1 MTDPIRLSKRLIE
14 LVGCSRREAELFIEG
29 GWVSVDGEVIDE
41 PQFKVTTQKVELD
54 PDAKATVR
62 ELLHDLGWS
71 DQDILD
77 LGGVE
82 TAVGTEHAFH
92 LFFGVLTALQ
102 SPQFTLSVAR

>member
-54 PDAKATVR
+54 PEAKATAGASW
-62 ELLHDLGWS
+62 GWRGMANFS
-71 DQDILD
+71 LKQERTKPT
-77 LGGVE
+77 GE
-82 TAVGTEHAFH
+82 T
-92 LFFGVLTALQ
+92 L
-102 SPQFTLSVAR
+102 